1 MAYNKRTV
9 SFFRLILEKQ
19 IDGHKETLTKKQTE
33 ECFQKIYNTRM
44 VSLESG
50 NKAANVTTNGN
61 AYGGEIMPVT
71 MIFQNR
77 MMGAVMDRFGRDIFV
92 TKEDDRHFRVTV
104 NVAVSNQFFG
114 WVFGLGKMVRI
125 VGPESVKEKMKK
137 ALEGILERYE

>member
-1 MAYNKRTV
+1 M
-9 SFFRLILEKQ
+9 
-19 IDGHKETLTKKQTE
+19 
-33 ECFQKIYNTRM
+33 
-44 VSLESG
+44 
-50 NKAANVTTNGN
+50 
-61 AYGGEIMPVT
+61 YGGEIMPVT